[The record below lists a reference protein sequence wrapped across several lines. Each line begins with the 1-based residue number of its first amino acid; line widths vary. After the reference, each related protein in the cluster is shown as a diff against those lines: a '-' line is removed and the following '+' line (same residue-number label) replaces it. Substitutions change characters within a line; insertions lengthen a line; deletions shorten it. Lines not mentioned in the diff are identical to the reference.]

1 MRAYLA
7 DDDLIIDV
15 EDNGCGIPADVCAT
29 LLTDETRVRSKG
41 SGIGLRNV
49 HQRIRL
55 YYGEP
60 YGLTIISEPDV
71 GTTIRVRLPQLVY
84 GGAQPLKEGAV

>member
-1 MRAYLA
+1 M
-7 DDDLIIDV
+7 
-15 EDNGCGIPADVCAT
+15 
-29 LLTDETRVRSKG
+29 RSKG